1 METSLSLLGFAV
13 AASVTPGPN
22 NLIISAMAASGGWR
36 APLPA
41 MLGVAFGFALLLII
55 AALGLAAPLAASP
68 TLHTGQRWVGALWLL
83 RMAWLIGR
91 APPPEVT
98 TTRRGFGF
106 FAAAAFQ
113 WVNPKAW
120 VMAIGAITTYTPSQ
134 GYIANVFIIALV
146 FAIINLPS
154 VCVWAGCGSA
164 LRSVLTRPRWLLAF
178 NLTMAMLLV
187 VSLYP
192 ILFDVH

>member
-68 TLHTGQRWVGALWLL
+68 TLHTGLRWVGALWLL

-120 VMAIGAITTYTPSQ
+120 M
-134 GYIANVFIIALV
+134 IALAAISTFTHPGEDVLVAGLRIAAV
-146 FAIINLPS
+146 FGLVTLP
-154 VCVWAGCGSA
+154 CLFVWALLGQGA
-164 LRSVLTRPRWLLAF
+164 GRLLRTSRQWRAFNMGMGLLLVASVLPLLF
-178 NLTMAMLLV
+178 
-187 VSLYP
+187 
-192 ILFDVH
+192 